1 MMVWIDYAILGII
14 GLSALISL
22 VRGFVK
28 EAMSLATWV
37 AAFFVAS
44 RFYADLA
51 VHLSNISDPLF
62 RNGAA
67 IAILFVLTLIL
78 GALVNYIVS
87 QLVSKTG
94 LSGTDRILGVCF
106 GAVRGVFIVAAML
119 LLIDILTAF
128 PQSPWWRESRLIPEF
143 AVVIQWFFSLMQ
155 NSSSFLPKP

>member
-28 EAMSLATWV
+28 EAMSLATWI

-51 VHLSNISDPLF
+51 VFLDISDPLF
-62 RNGAA
+62 RNGVA
-67 IAILFVLTLIL
+67 IAIHFVLTLIL
-78 GALVNYIVS
+78 GALINYIIGE
-87 QLVSKTG
+87 LVSKTG
-94 LSGTDRILGVCF
+94 LSGTDRVLGVCF
-106 GAVRGVFIVAAML
+106 GAVRGVFIVAAL
-119 LLIDILTAF
+119 LLFIDTMTGFA
-128 PQSPWWRESRLIPEF
+128 QTDWWQQSRLIPEF
-143 AVVIQWFFSLMQ
+143 GIVIQWFFSLVQ

>member
-28 EAMSLATWV
+28 EAMSLATWI

-51 VHLSNISDPLF
+51 VFLDISDPLF
-62 RNGAA
+62 RNGVA

-78 GALVNYIVS
+78 GALINYIIGE
-87 QLVSKTG
+87 LVSKTG
-94 LSGTDRILGVCF
+94 LSGTDRVLGVCF
-106 GAVRGVFIVAAML
+106 GAVRGVFIVAAL
-119 LLIDILTAF
+119 LLFIDTMTGFA
-128 PQSPWWRESRLIPEF
+128 QTDWWQQSRLIPEF
-143 AVVIQWFFSLMQ
+143 GIVIQWFFSLVQ